1 MTGMQRIIQLAT
13 IINIDLLTLFKQK
26 IAVYT
31 ENHTKHVNTI
41 VELLIVKAA
50 GAYIYIYTHTHTHT
64 HTHTQIPFVFKGL
77 NGYDPATA

>member
-1 MTGMQRIIQLAT
+1 MTGMQRKIQLAT
-13 IINIDLLTLFKQK
+13 IINIDLLTLFKEI

-50 GAYIYIYTHTHTHT
+50 GAYIYIHTHTHT
-64 HTHTQIPFVFKGL
+64 HIPFVFKGL